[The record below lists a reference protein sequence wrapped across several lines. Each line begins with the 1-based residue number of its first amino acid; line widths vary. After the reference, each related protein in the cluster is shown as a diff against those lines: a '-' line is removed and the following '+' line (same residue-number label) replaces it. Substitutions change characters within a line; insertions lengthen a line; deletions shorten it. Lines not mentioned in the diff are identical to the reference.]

1 MAAMWGAQT
10 QRAVEN
16 FPISG
21 RRMPTGLIHVLGRI
35 KAAAARVSR
44 DRSDL
49 PGFDSEMADAIEA
62 AALEVVEGR
71 WDDQFPVDV
80 YQTGSGTSTN
90 MNANEV
96 IARRAGEL
104 CGRPVHPNDH
114 VNASQSS
121 NDVIPTSIRVA
132 TALQLRDDVAGA
144 IDDLCAAI
152 DERAHVF
159 AENVK
164 AGRTHLMDAAPMFVG
179 DEMSAWASQLRSSA
193 EPVRASID
201 SLSVVPL
208 GGSAVGTGLNVP
220 DGWPEAVLAIIGA
233 DVGLDLTCTANRFAL
248 MAGGEGYAE
257 ASSALRGVAVAL
269 TKVANDLRWLSSGPF
284 CGLAELRLPDLQ
296 PGSSI
301 MPGKVNPVIPE
312 AVLQAA
318 ARVQGNDVVV
328 GTAAAGGSFQLNT
341 YLPLIASTLDESA
354 RLVTN
359 SARSLAQRCVRGI
372 SLDAERCRRYAEMSP
387 ALVTGLALSIG
398 YEAAAEA
405 VQEAIRDGRG
415 LREVLEDRGLDAAML
430 DVALDPVRL
439 AEGTAC
445 IDASSGT

>member
-1 MAAMWGAQT
+1 MWGAQT

-21 RRMPTGLIHVLGRI
+21 QRMPSGLIHVLGRI
-35 KAAAARVSR
+35 KAAAARVNR
-44 DRSDL
+44 DRTDL
-49 PGFDSEMADAIEA
+49 AGFDGELADAIVT
-62 AALEVVEGR
+62 AALEVAEGR

-96 IARRAGEL
+96 IARRAAEL
-104 CGRPVHPNDH
+104 CGRAVHPNDH

-132 TALQLRDDVAGA
+132 TALQFRDDVLPAT
-144 IDDLCAAI
+144 DELCAAI
-152 DERAHVF
+152 DELAGAF
-159 AENVK
+159 AEVVK
-164 AGRTHLMDAAPMFVG
+164 AGRTHLMDAAPVFVG
-179 DEMSAWASQLRSSA
+179 DEMSAWAAQLRSA
-193 EPVRASID
+193 GELVRGAVG

-220 DGWPEAVLAIIGA
+220 DGWADEVLAIVGA
-233 DVGLDLTCTANRFAL
+233 DVGLDLSCATNRFAM

-284 CGLAELRLPDLQ
+284 CGLAELRLPELQ

-312 AVLQAA
+312 AVVQAA

-328 GTAAAGGSFQLNT
+328 GIAAAGGNLQLNT
-341 YLPLIASTLDESA
+341 FLPLIASTLDESA
-354 RLVTN
+354 RLVAN
-359 SARSLAQRCVRGI
+359 SARALAQRCVRGI
-372 SLDAERCRRYAEMSP
+372 EVDEQRCRRFAEASP

-398 YEAAAEA
+398 YAAAAEA
-405 VQEAIRDGRG
+405 VQEAVGDGRR
-415 LREVLEDRGLDAAML
+415 LREGLEDRVLGPALLDI
-430 DVALDPVRL
+430 ALDPTQLARGNRL
-439 AEGTAC
+439 P
-445 IDASSGT
+445 